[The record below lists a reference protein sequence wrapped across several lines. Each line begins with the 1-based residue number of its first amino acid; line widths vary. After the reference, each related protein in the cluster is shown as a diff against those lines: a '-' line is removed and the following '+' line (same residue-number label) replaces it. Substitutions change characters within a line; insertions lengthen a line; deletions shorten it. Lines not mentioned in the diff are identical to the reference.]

1 MVKRENITIET
12 IPAAG
17 IHGIGLKSLPGNIL
31 RLTRGYFASR
41 RVIRSFK
48 PDVLLFT
55 GGYVAVPMALAAI
68 PFQSL
73 LYVPDIEPG
82 LALKTIARFSD
93 QIALTTPESK
103 SYFSGNRNTNVTG
116 YPTRI
121 GISDWTREKAEHLFN
136 LSKEKPVVLIL
147 GGSKGA
153 RSINQVVEQHLS
165 ELLGFAQI
173 IHISGQLDFAVA
185 EKSREQLADD
195 LKANYHLYPYLH
207 EIGAAFAAADLA
219 ISRAGA
225 STLGEYP
232 LFGLPAI
239 LVPYPHAWRYQK
251 VNADYLAKHSA
262 AVVLEDSRLP
272 EDLVALVK
280 SLLADSQKLSQMR
293 NSMKSLAVPGA
304 ADRIADMLVGLS
316 TKKAG
321 RIQP

>member
-1 MVKRENITIET
+1 MIKRENIAFEV

-41 RVIRSFK
+41 RIIRSFK

-55 GGYVAVPMALAAI
+55 GGYVAVPMALAGI
-68 PFQSL
+68 PLQSL

-82 LALKTIARFSD
+82 LALKTLARFSD
-93 QIALTTPESK
+93 QIALTTSESK
-103 SYFSGNRNTNVTG
+103 HFFSGHRNTAVTG
-116 YPTRI
+116 YPTRAD
-121 GISDWTREKAEHLFN
+121 ISDWTREKAEQFFN

-153 RSINQVVEQHLS
+153 RSINQAVEKHLN
-165 ELLGFAQI
+165 ELLTFAQI
-173 IHISGQLDFAVA
+173 IHISGTLDFQVA
-185 EKSREQLADD
+185 EHSREQLADN

-207 EIGAAFAAADLA
+207 NIGAALAAADLA

-239 LVPYPHAWRYQK
+239 LIPYPYAWRYQK
-251 VNADYLAKHSA
+251 VNADYLAQNGA
-262 AVVLEDSRLP
+262 ALVLEDSRLMEELIP
-272 EDLVALVK
+272 MVK
-280 SLLADSQKLSQMR
+280 SLLSDHQKLALMR
-293 NSMKSLAVPGA
+293 NSMKSLGMPGA
-304 ADRIADMLVGLS
+304 SDKIAGMLINLS
-316 TKKAG
+316 TKKTG
-321 RIQP
+321 RIQL

>member
-1 MVKRENITIET
+1 MVKRENIAFET

-17 IHGIGLKSLPGNIL
+17 IHGIGIKSLPGNVL

-41 RVIRSFK
+41 RILKSFK

-55 GGYVAVPMALAAI
+55 GGYVAVPMALAGI
-68 PFQSL
+68 PLQSL

-82 LALKTIARFSD
+82 LAIKTLARFSD

-103 SYFSGNRNTNVTG
+103 TYFSGHRSTRVTG
-116 YPTRI
+116 YPTRVTF
-121 GISDWTREKAEHLFN
+121 SEWTREKADQLFN
-136 LSKEKPVVLIL
+136 LSKEKPVVLIF

-153 RSINQVVEQHLS
+153 RSINQVVEKYLD
-165 ELLGFAQI
+165 ELLSFAQI

-185 EKSREQLADD
+185 EQSREKLSDEMRS
-195 LKANYHLYPYLH
+195 NYHLYPYLH
-207 EIGAAFAAADLA
+207 NMGAALAAADLA

-239 LVPYPHAWRYQK
+239 LVPYPYAWRYQK
-251 VNADYLAKHSA
+251 GNADYLSSHGA
-262 AVVLEDSRLP
+262 ALVLEDSRLGV
-272 EDLVALVK
+272 DLVPLVK
-280 SLLADSQKLSQMR
+280 SILSDSQKLAQMR
-293 NSMKSLAVPGA
+293 NSMKSLAVPDA
-304 ADRIADMLVGLS
+304 ADRIAEMLVDLS
-316 TKKAG
+316 TKKTG

>member
-1 MVKRENITIET
+1 MVKRENIAFEA

-41 RVIRSFK
+41 RILKSFK

-55 GGYVAVPMALAAI
+55 GGYVAVPMALAGI

-93 QIALTTPESK
+93 QIALTTPESGTFFK
-103 SYFSGNRNTNVTG
+103 GHQNTSVTG
-116 YPTRI
+116 YPTRAS
-121 GISDWTREKAEHLFN
+121 ISDWTKEKAEQLFN
-136 LSKEKPVVLIL
+136 LSKEKPVVLVL

-153 RSINQVVEQHLS
+153 RSINQALEKHLS
-165 ELLGFAQI
+165 ELLSIAQI
-173 IHISGQLDFAVA
+173 IHISGQLDFEVL
-185 EKSREQLADD
+185 EKSREQLPAD
-195 LKANYHLYPYLH
+195 LKANYHLYSYLH
-207 EIGAAFAAADLA
+207 DIGAALAAADLA

-239 LVPYPHAWRYQK
+239 LVPYPYAWRYQK
-251 VNADYLAKHSA
+251 GNADYLSNHGA
-262 AVVLEDSRLP
+262 AVILEDSRLGD
-272 EDLVALVK
+272 DLVTLVK
-280 SLLADSQKLSQMR
+280 SMLADPQKLAQMGD
-293 NSMKSLAVPGA
+293 SMKSLAVPGA
-304 ADRIADMLVGLS
+304 ADRIAEMLVGLS
-316 TKKAG
+316 TQKTG
-321 RIQP
+321 RIQS